1 MTPIVSA
8 SVQAVPQFYDLDPM
22 GIVWHGNYPRFL
34 ELARVALMD
43 RIGYGYAAMKAS
55 GFAWPIIDMSMRFA
69 RPMRQE
75 QWVEIIAG
83 IIEWENRL
91 KITYAIKDRASGAR
105 IMRAS
110 SVQVAVSV
118 ADAAM
123 QWQSPAALLDS
134 LAPYLP

>member
-69 RPMRQE
+69 RPMRQ
-75 QWVEIIAG
+75 
-83 IIEWENRL
+83 
-91 KITYAIKDRASGAR
+91 
-105 IMRAS
+105 
-110 SVQVAVSV
+110 
-118 ADAAM
+118 
-123 QWQSPAALLDS
+123 
-134 LAPYLP
+134 